1 MRTMAT
7 APAGIFDPLARIIR
21 IAVPSKDKRALI
33 YIHTALN
40 DLKLKL
46 EEIYRRLKER
56 DSELLTNA
64 VKALS
69 GNDRERAAIYAAE
82 IAEVRKLMKLVQVAL
97 LAVERLL
104 ERLKTMHIVNDMKVL
119 QTTIGVLNQLKQ
131 MFASTMP
138 ELASSLDTIV
148 TNVNAIVAETQTPE
162 VSANVAVVTKE
173 VQEILKEVE
182 LQAEEKIRQNLSPIP
197 VQLEDLVEKQRP
209 QSIATAQSIIDN
221 LTKVPAMPTAY
232 TPRVQYL
239 QRFFDN
245 DIEMQVYQQIVNNHG
260 VLNVRECAIKLGV
273 PEEEVRAILRRLE
286 SKGLIKVVA

>member
-1 MRTMAT
+1 MAT
-7 APAGIFDPLARIIR
+7 APAGIFDPLAKIIR

-46 EEIYRRLKER
+46 EEIDRRLKER

-64 VKALS
+64 VKALRD
-69 GNDRERAAIYAAE
+69 NDRERASIYAAE
-82 IAEVRKLMKLVQVAL
+82 IVEVRKLMKLVQVAL

-131 MFASTMP
+131 MFTSTMP

-162 VSANVAVVTKE
+162 INANVAVVTKE
-173 VQEILKEVE
+173 VQDILKEVE

-197 VQLEDLVEKQRP
+197 VQLEDLVEKQHS
-209 QSIATAQSIIDN
+209 QSIATTQSIIDD

-232 TPRVQYL
+232 TPRSQYL

-245 DIEMQVYQQIVNNHG
+245 DIEMQVYLQIVNNNG
-260 VLNVRECAIKLGV
+260 VLNVRKCAIKLGV
-273 PEEEVRAILRRLE
+273 PEEEIRAVLKRLE